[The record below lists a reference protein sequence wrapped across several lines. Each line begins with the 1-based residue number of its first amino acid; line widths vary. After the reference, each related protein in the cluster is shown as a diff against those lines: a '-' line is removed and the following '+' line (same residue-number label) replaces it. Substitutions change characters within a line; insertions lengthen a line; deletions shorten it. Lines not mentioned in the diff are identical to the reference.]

1 MNKKENKMKAC
12 MVAYTFYEGDNRVR
26 RYAETLQRRGD
37 EVDAIVLRQDDH
49 PDFAKVAG
57 VNVYKIQKRSI
68 NEKYKIE
75 YLFKLV
81 LFLIRSFFT
90 ITKLSIRK
98 KYDLIH
104 VHSVP
109 DFEVFATILAKLTGT
124 KVILDIHD
132 VVPELFASKFHA
144 SNGSILFKMLLFMER
159 LSMAYSD
166 HVIIA
171 NHIWHERVISRSVS
185 PYKCTVVMN
194 YPDPVI
200 FKKSVSP
207 VKPKDKF
214 ILIYPGTLSIH
225 QGIETA
231 IKAVNILRDK
241 IPEIEFHIYGK
252 GTDEEYFIDLVKKL
266 KLEQM
271 VHFKNIVP
279 IEKLPEVI
287 CSADVGVEPKFK
299 NSFSNEAF
307 STKILEFMQMGI
319 PVIASDT
326 LVHTYY
332 FNNDL
337 VRFFHSGDEAD
348 LAKSILMLRNR
359 KKIRETLIMNASRYM
374 EQNNWDAKKHI
385 YLDLVDSLVKK
396 KRAVSFTYQLK
407 SN

>member
-1 MNKKENKMKAC
+1 MKAC

-37 EVDAIVLRQDDH
+37 DVDAIVLRQDDH
-49 PDFAKVAG
+49 PAFVKVAG

-68 NEKYKIE
+68 NEKHKIE
-75 YLFKLV
+75 YLFKLI
-81 LFLIRSFFT
+81 LFLIKSFIT

-124 KVILDIHD
+124 KIILDIHD
-132 VVPELFASKFHA
+132 VVPELFASKFHT
-144 SNGSILFKMLLFMER
+144 SNDSFLFKMLLLMER
-159 LSMAYSD
+159 FSMAFSN

-185 PYKCTVVMN
+185 PSKCTVVMN

-200 FKKSVSP
+200 FKKDISP
-207 VKPKDKF
+207 VKFKNKF
-214 ILIYPGTLSIH
+214 VLVYPGTLSIH

-231 IKAVNILRDK
+231 IKAVHIIKDK

-252 GTDEEYFIDLVKKL
+252 GTDEEYFIELVKKL
-266 KLEQM
+266 KLEKFVQ
-271 VHFKNIVP
+271 FKNIVP
-279 IEKLPEVI
+279 MEKLPEVI

-332 FNNDL
+332 FNNNL
-337 VRFFHSGDEAD
+337 VRFFRSGDESD
-348 LAKSILMLRNR
+348 LAESILAIRNR
-359 KKIRETLIMNASRYM
+359 KKLRETLVTNASRYM

-385 YLDLVDSLVKK
+385 YLDLVDFMMRK
-396 KRAVSFTYQLK
+396 KRTALSAHYQK